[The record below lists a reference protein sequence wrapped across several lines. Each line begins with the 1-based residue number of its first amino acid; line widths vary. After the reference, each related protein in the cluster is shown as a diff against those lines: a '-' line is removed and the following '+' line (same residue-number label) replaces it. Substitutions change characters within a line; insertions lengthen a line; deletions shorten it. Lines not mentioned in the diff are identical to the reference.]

1 MPKKRPKLVVLDKRV
16 AEVRRIIDQQQ
27 ALLERLRITGQ
38 PTTDAEGLLR
48 TYVSS
53 LAHLLDH
60 ARRMRHDAQAKKGET
75 KKTPAGIIH
84 LNGAAF
90 GRRDPSPR

>member
-1 MPKKRPKLVVLDKRV
+1 MPKKRPKLVALVKRIGV
-16 AEVRRIIDQQQ
+16 IRRIINEQQ

-38 PTTDAEGLLR
+38 PTSEAEGVLR

-53 LAHLLDH
+53 LTHLLDH
-60 ARRMRHDAQAKKGET
+60 ERRMREDAKAKKGET
-75 KKTPAGIIH
+75 KKTPAGIIQ

>member
-1 MPKKRPKLVVLDKRV
+1 MPKKRPKLVALVKRI
-16 AEVRRIIDQQQ
+16 AAVRRIVDQQQ

-38 PTTDAEGLLR
+38 PTTEAEGALR

-53 LAHLLDH
+53 LTYLMDH
-60 ARRMRHDAQAKKGET
+60 ERRMREDAQAKKGET
-75 KKTPAGIIH
+75 KKTRARIIQ

-90 GRRDPSPR
+90 GRRDPLPR